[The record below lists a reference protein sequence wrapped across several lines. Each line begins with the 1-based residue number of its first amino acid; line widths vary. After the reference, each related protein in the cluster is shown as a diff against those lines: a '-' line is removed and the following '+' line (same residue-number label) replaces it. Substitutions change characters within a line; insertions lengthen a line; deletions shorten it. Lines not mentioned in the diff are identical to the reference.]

1 MGAGRPPKL
10 TEWTLTNALEDAR
23 RDMKSIRQVAR
34 ELHVHPDT
42 IYASAKRFGIDIPSF
57 FREFPAKG
65 EQFALSNGESGEVL
79 DPKPISEPTP
89 VKACAICQRPMPHT
103 HAVNPAHHGM
113 ALSQRPSFN
122 IAMSYAP
129 KRKGW

>member
-10 TEWTLTNALEDAR
+10 TKWTLTNALEDAR
-23 RDMKSIRQVAR
+23 EQMKSVRQVAR
-34 ELHVHPDT
+34 ELHVDPDT

-57 FREFPAKG
+57 LRDFPAKS
-65 EQFALSNGESGEVL
+65 EDYAPNNGELGQVL
-79 DPKPISEPTP
+79 DLTPISEPVR
-89 VKACAICQRPMPHT
+89 VKACPICHKPMPHT
-103 HAVNPAHHGM
+103 HAVDPTHHGM
-113 ALSQRPSFN
+113 ALSQRPIFN